1 MINSIKFFTL
11 SLSLFCCLFSS
22 SQLLAQ
28 DNTSLDGDHFS
39 LEGALELFKTSS
51 SPENFESLLNAST
64 NSVNNLDLNEDG
76 EVDYIRVEDHQSEN
90 VHALVL
96 QVAVNETEFQD
107 IAVIEMEQTG
117 KEEVVLQILGD
128 ENLYGEQVIVEP
140 TAIESQ
146 LSPDGK
152 GGPSV
157 ELKSTRVIFNVWL
170 WPSVRFMYRPTYRV
184 YVSPYRWNRYPT
196 YYKARR
202 PRTLTVFRANIVHR
216 PHYKVVRTHRVVAAH
231 KVYTPRRRTSVIVHK
246 KTTSRLAVRSNSP
259 VRKTTKTNTRV
270 AVKKNNKASVVG
282 KKKTTTVK
290 AKNKN
295 GKTRAGKKTTKV
307 VRRK

>member
-1 MINSIKFFTL
+1 MIHSIKSFTL

-22 SQLLAQ
+22 VQLLAQ

-39 LEGALELFKTSS
+39 LEGALELFKTAS
-51 SPENFESLLNAST
+51 SPENFETLLNAPDSP
-64 NSVNNLDLNEDG
+64 VNNLDLNEDG

-90 VHALVL
+90 AHALVL
-96 QVAVNETEFQD
+96 QVAVNETEVQD

-117 KEEVVLQILGD
+117 KEEVLLQILGD

-152 GGPSV
+152 GGPSI
-157 ELKSTRVIFNVWL
+157 ELKSTRVVFNVWL

-184 YVSPYRWNRYPT
+184 YVSPYRWRHYPA
-196 YYKARR
+196 YYKVRR
-202 PRTLTVFRANIVHR
+202 PRTLTVFRANVIHR
-216 PHYKVVRTHRVVAAH
+216 PHYRVVRTHRVVAAH
-231 KVYTPRRRTSVIVHK
+231 KIYTPRKRTSVIVHK
-246 KTTSRLAVRSNSP
+246 KTTTRLAVRSQTP
-259 VRKTTKTNTRV
+259 VKKTTRTNTRV
-270 AVKKNNKASVVG
+270 AAKKNNNTSVVG
-282 KKKTTTVK
+282 KTKSTTVK

-295 GKTRAGKKTTKV
+295 GKTRTAKKTTKV